1 MNFISKETRQDY
13 ESDIELLWKL
23 VQKDIFDENSQKMTN
38 LDQVKNLIFEIM
50 GLGTST
56 ELKLEIQKMQI

>member
-1 MNFISKETRQDY
+1 MSFITKETRQDY
-13 ESDIELLWKL
+13 ESDIEILWKL
-23 VQKDIFDENSQKMTN
+23 LQKDFSEENSQKMTN